1 MKIIKSV
8 KFLGFI
14 RIFAR
19 EINAITFWSRVYV
32 KPELVD
38 NQDLITHEAVHVRQY
53 QNYPFS
59 YLFRYI
65 FSKKQRLQF
74 ECEAFAVQALYRV
87 THQKADLQA
96 TINAFANDIRNY
108 YHLSGKFSLEYI
120 KAELMKFYRV
130 AKL

>member
-14 RIFAR
+14 RIFTK

-32 KPELVD
+32 KPELAD

-53 QNYPFS
+53 QKYPFS
-59 YLFRYI
+59 YLFRYV
-65 FSKKQRLQF
+65 FSKNQRLQF
-74 ECEAFAVQALYRV
+74 ECEAFAAQALYRV

-96 TINAFANDIRNY
+96 TIDAFSYDLQNCY
-108 YHLSGKFSLEYI
+108 FFFGKFSLEYI